1 MNCPKNPPSKL
12 LERAG
17 WEHWIAVFQM
27 LMAAMGCGPGAG
39 ETPRSGSAPELA
51 WEEPDRIPVYEA
63 PAGSGP
69 GGDSASGTLPDRALI
84 YIGAST
90 WGAETASIEET
101 LRQHRISYQEAT
113 APELNTWSDAE
124 LSRFDLLIIPGGY
137 APGLTSELSLQS
149 RERLRARVR
158 TGAMGYL
165 GFCAGAWL
173 AISPPEPDSFS
184 RYYGIGFIDG
194 PILPETQMARAG
206 QSVALVAAALW
217 DGSTRALL
225 WWGGPVTPEAAVAS
239 DRVIARYPDGSPAI
253 SSLVAGSGRVVIA
266 GLHPT
271 ATRGVLLSLGMDS
284 PESIAPDLTWMLVQE
299 AGKAPG
305 APSGAVGF
313 RSHRW

>member
-1 MNCPKNPPSKL
+1 MLSV
-12 LERAG
+12 
-17 WEHWIAVFQM
+17 AV
-27 LMAAMGCGPGAG
+27 GCGPGAG
-39 ETPRSGSAPELA
+39 DITGTGTATPPELA

-63 PAGSGP
+63 PSGP
-69 GGDSASGTLPDRALI
+69 DPDGDTGIDGIPDRALI

-101 LRQHRISYQEAT
+101 LREHRISYQEAS
-113 APELNTWSDAE
+113 ALELNAWSDAE
-124 LSRFDLLIIPGGY
+124 LSRFDLLIVPGGY
-137 APGLTSELSLQS
+137 APVLTSELSAQS

-158 TGAMGYL
+158 GGAMGYL

-206 QSVALVAAALW
+206 QSVALVEATLW

-225 WWGGPVTPEAAVAS
+225 WWGGPVTPEASGAS

-271 ATRGVLLSLGMDS
+271 ATRGVLVSLGMDS
-284 PESIAPDLTWMLVQE
+284 PESIAPDLTWMLVRE

-305 APSGAVGF
+305 APSGVGVF
-313 RSHRW
+313 RSRRW